1 MFAVL
6 LPLAAI
12 NQMWFALPLVVAIS
26 LVYSATR
33 HEAMNV
39 ILASALRLGIMIVL
53 FMAAIMVALAF
64 LSWRL

>member
-1 MFAVL
+1 MFAML

-33 HEAMNV
+33 HEDMKI
-39 ILASALRLGIMIVL
+39 ILASALRLGVMIVL
-53 FMAAIMVALAF
+53 FMVAIMVALAF